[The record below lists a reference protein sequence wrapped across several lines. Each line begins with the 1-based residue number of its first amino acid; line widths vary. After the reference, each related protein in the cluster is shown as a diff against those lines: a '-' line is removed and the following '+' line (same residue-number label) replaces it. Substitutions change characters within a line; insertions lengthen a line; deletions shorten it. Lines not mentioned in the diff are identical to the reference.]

1 LWFPGVHSFDLG
13 EAQMKFGRKMFLVLG
28 LLALLAMSIVP
39 TVAAQDPLIE
49 SVCLV
54 TDLGRI
60 NDGTFN
66 QFAYEGMIRAV
77 EDFGLESTFIE
88 TQAQTDYAANLGT
101 CLTEEYDAIV
111 TVGFLMAEATL
122 AAATENPGTYF
133 IGVDQFYAPDQALPN
148 LVGLQFREDQA
159 GFVVGALAALM
170 SESGTVAGVYGI
182 DIPPVVKFRNG
193 FEQGVA
199 YINPEVTALGVYIDD
214 FVAPDRGA
222 AAAEQFIGEGA
233 DVIFG
238 AGGPT
243 GSGGISFAAAQGV
256 FVIGVDQ
263 DEYLT
268 TFGQGE
274 TPGAENIISSALKR
288 VDNAVYQ
295 ALELLVGGS
304 DYSGLP
310 GIKVFSA
317 LNDGVGFAPAHD
329 SGVPA
334 EVTEQVQAVLDGLKG
349 GTIVTGVDPVSGALL
364 EPIPSVAV
372 AAGSFTTLVAAAEA
386 AGLVETLAG
395 PGPFTVF
402 APTDEAFAATLE
414 AMGVTAEQV
423 LADTGLL
430 TAVLTYHVV
439 PGVAATSDMVVG
451 MTSVPTVQGSE
462 ITIEIVD
469 GGVVLNGTIN
479 VIAVD
484 VPASNGVIHVIDGV
498 LIPPM

>member
-1 LWFPGVHSFDLG
+1 
-13 EAQMKFGRKMFLVLG
+13 MKFTRMLFVALS
-28 LLALLAMSIVP
+28 LLALVAMIAP

-54 TDLGRI
+54 TDLGRV

-66 QFAYEGMIRAV
+66 QFAYEGMVRAA
-77 EDFGLESTFIE
+77 EDFGLDSTFIE
-88 TQAQTDYAANLGT
+88 TQAQTDYTNNIQT
-101 CLTEEYDAIV
+101 CLSEEYDAIV
-111 TVGFLMAEATL
+111 TVGFLIADATREA
-122 AAATENPGTYF
+122 AIANPDVFF

-193 FEQGVA
+193 FEQGVR
-199 YINPEVTALGVYIDD
+199 YVNPEVETLGVYIDD

-243 GSGGISFAAAQGV
+243 GSGGITFAAQAGV

-263 DEYLT
+263 DEYGT
-268 TFGQGE
+268 TFGGGD

-295 ALELLVGGS
+295 AIEILVGGS
-304 DYSGLP
+304 DYSDLP

-329 SGVPA
+329 SPVPT
-334 EVTEQVQAVLDGLKG
+334 EVTEQVQAVLDGLKA
-349 GTIVTGVDPVSGALL
+349 GTIVTGVDPILGGLL
-364 EPIPSVAV
+364 GSIPEVVV
-372 AAGSFTTLVAAAEA
+372 AATEAETPEFTTLLAAVTA
-386 AGLVETLAG
+386 ADLGGALSDA
-395 PGPFTVF
+395 GPFTVF
-402 APTDEAFAATLE
+402 APTDAAFAAALE
-414 AMGVTAEQV
+414 ALGVSAEDV
-423 LADTGLL
+423 LADTELL
-430 TAVLTYHVV
+430 TSILTYHVV
-439 PGVAATSDMVVG
+439 AGVAATSEMVVG
-451 MTSVPTVQGSE
+451 MSSVTTLQGSD
-462 ITIEIVD
+462 ITIEVVD
-469 GGVVLNGTIN
+469 GGVVLNGSIN

-484 VPASNGVIHVIDGV
+484 IPASNGVIHVIDGV
-498 LIPPM
+498 LLPPM